1 VKSRTP
7 GTRHYCPACK
17 SAVDR
22 VDSVCL
28 NCESSRPPTG
38 WPVDPF
44 VGRTLSKK
52 YRIDSRLSV
61 GGFGIVFM
69 ATHVHQGQD
78 IGSVIIKMLHPEHAF
93 DPVVTRR
100 FINEVKAA
108 RSINS
113 PHVTKIFDMD
123 FDQGNVPYMV
133 QEFVDGEGLADI
145 LEKQGMIDPARAV
158 GIAQQ
163 VAEGM
168 EEAHAKAIIHR
179 DLKPENILIQTL
191 KRHDYVKIIDFG
203 IARMTTTDGLK
214 TTSFV
219 GTPRYMPP
227 EQIKGKELD
236 GRADIY
242 ALGVILFE
250 MIAGRPPIEVKDSD
264 MEYLTLNLMQEP
276 APLRKYVPGAPERLD
291 DLIQMMIAKDPDER
305 PANMGVVIKEFNL
318 ISREAGYLAEITGE
332 HSFSQDTADTKVD
345 AKTRSLIKTPTFDDL
360 EKKDGKKP
368 TGRPSESFTD
378 ERPASGQHAR
388 SRGANLPLFAVLAG
402 LVAFAVVGVMAAV
415 MVTGYY
421 ARGGAADPVRSG
433 SSPTN
438 EPEARPTQTPPDA
451 AADPA
456 PEPTP
461 EPAPPEPVVEPGAKP
476 AEPPVKKP
484 KTLTP
489 PAKKPPVKKPPVKKP
504 PKAKKKSGDPWTKL

>member
-1 VKSRTP
+1 
-7 GTRHYCPACK
+7 
-17 SAVDR
+17 
-22 VDSVCL
+22 
-28 NCESSRPPTG
+28 
-38 WPVDPF
+38 VDPF
-44 VGRTLSKK
+44 VGRILSKK

-69 ATHVHQGQD
+69 ATQVHQGQD
-78 IGSVIIKMLHPEHAF
+78 IGGVVIKMLHPEHAL

-108 RSINS
+108 RQINS

-133 QEFVDGEGLADI
+133 QEFVEGGGLADI
-145 LEKQGMIDPARAV
+145 LEKQGAIDLARAV

-179 DLKPENILIQTL
+179 DLKPENILIQRL
-191 KRHDYVKIIDFG
+191 KRNDYVKIIDFG
-203 IARMTTTDGLK
+203 IARVTTAEGLK

-264 MEYLTLNLMQEP
+264 MEYLTLNLTQEP
-276 APLRKYVPGAPERLD
+276 EPLRKYVPEAPERLD
-291 DLIQMMIAKDPDER
+291 DLIQMMIAKEPDER
-305 PANMGVVIKEFNL
+305 PADMGFIIKELDL

-332 HSFSQDTADTKVD
+332 HSVPTDVADTKVD
-345 AKTRSLIKTPTFDDL
+345 AKTRDLIKTPTPDDL
-360 EKKDGKKP
+360 EEKKEKRQV
-368 TGRPSESFTD
+368 GRPSESFTD
-378 ERPASGQHAR
+378 ERPASAQHDR
-388 SRGANLPLFAVLAG
+388 SRGVNLPLLAVVAG
-402 LVAFAVVGVMAAV
+402 LVAFAVVGVIGAV
-415 MVTGYY
+415 LITGRFV
-421 ARGGAADPVRSG
+421 RGGAADPDRSG
-433 SSPTN
+433 SSPAKVN
-438 EPEARPTQTPPDA
+438 KVRPQTPAPDA
-451 AADPA
+451 AVDIA
-456 PEPTP
+456 PEPPPTEAP
-461 EPAPPEPVVEPGAKP
+461 VTPPEP
-476 AEPPVKKP
+476 EPPGPSEPPAKKP
-484 KTLTP
+484 KTVIP
-489 PAKKPPVKKPPVKKP
+489 PAKKPPAKKPPIKKP
-504 PKAKKKSGDPWTKL
+504 TVEKKNTGDPWTKL